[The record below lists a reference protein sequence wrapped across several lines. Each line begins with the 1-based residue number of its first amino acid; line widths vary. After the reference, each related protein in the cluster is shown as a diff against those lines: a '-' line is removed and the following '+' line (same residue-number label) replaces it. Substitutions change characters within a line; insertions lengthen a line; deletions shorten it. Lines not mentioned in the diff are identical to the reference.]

1 MTKIASSPERNTFQA
16 KSSHKKL
23 EEDPT
28 DENAKAMIEMY
39 QKWADESIAQTQDP
53 DWQKNNMEY
62 DLRTSEWMCAKVKA
76 SDTYA
81 QNLYAAICNREFQKH
96 DVVQILK
103 DEAWS
108 CSWRYAGGII
118 ADMREEGDYIDWYCS
133 GIGSGLGN
141 GDETGAKCYVSES
154 IVTKEIEAD
163 LNKLGWIVLPEFD
176 ETKGEQGT
184 EMKVMLDDSA
194 GYRGWVLERLK
205 AQAKTFKEL
214 AEEILGEDIKN
225 IYAVGGVVGDGE
237 FDDTSDV
244 ELMFEL
250 AEDVDVDEG
259 VIDALQ
265 TEIEYAE
272 TEVGF
277 IYITV
282 NYGPTRNKKILIA

>member
-1 MTKIASSPERNTFQA
+1 
-16 KSSHKKL
+16 
-23 EEDPT
+23 
-28 DENAKAMIEMY
+28 
-39 QKWADESIAQTQDP
+39 
-53 DWQKNNMEY
+53 
-62 DLRTSEWMCAKVKA
+62 
-76 SDTYA
+76 
-81 QNLYAAICNREFQKH
+81 
-96 DVVQILK
+96 
-103 DEAWS
+103 
-108 CSWRYAGGII
+108 
-118 ADMREEGDYIDWYCS
+118 
-133 GIGSGLGN
+133 
-141 GDETGAKCYVSES
+141 
-154 IVTKEIEAD
+154 
-163 LNKLGWIVLPEFD
+163 
-176 ETKGEQGT
+176 
-184 EMKVMLDDSA
+184 MLDDSA

-214 AEEILGEDIKN
+214 AEEILGEDIRN

-250 AEDVDVDEG
+250 AEDVDVDEN